1 MVGLKRLLLIL
12 LAIPLIAV
20 GAAGQKSRDRGE
32 RPPKDRSTIVEKKKD
47 RPPPNK
53 DRPKEKTKKK
63 PSTFSVVR
71 H

>member
-1 MVGLKRLLLIL
+1 MVSLKRLLLIVL
-12 LAIPLIAV
+12 VIPVIAI
-20 GAAGQKSRDRGE
+20 GAAGQKSRDRGK
-32 RPPKDRSTIVEKKKD
+32 RPPKDRSAIVEKKKD
-47 RPPPNK
+47 QPPPDK